1 MNEKNLIPFQN
12 KTDIKVMNGK
22 LNLLIGLFGIQIIGM
37 FYTILS
43 IL

>member
-1 MNEKNLIPFQN
+1 MVENNSIPLQN
-12 KTDIKVMNGK
+12 RTDIKVINGK

-37 FYTILS
+37 FYTIIS

>member
-1 MNEKNLIPFQN
+1 MNESNSIPLQN
-12 KTDIKVMNGK
+12 KTDIKVVNAK

>member
-1 MNEKNLIPFQN
+1 MSESKSLPFQN
-12 KTDIKVMNGK
+12 KTDIKVINGK